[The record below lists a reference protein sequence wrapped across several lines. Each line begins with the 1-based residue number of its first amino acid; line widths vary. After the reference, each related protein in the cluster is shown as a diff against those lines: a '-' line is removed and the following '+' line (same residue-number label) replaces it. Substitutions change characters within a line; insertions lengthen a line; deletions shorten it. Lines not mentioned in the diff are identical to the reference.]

1 MQFDAAAV
9 AADLGYKDTKVLQTR
24 WSQIKGKMLKHGGT
38 AATSGG
44 IKKRTPVKDTK
55 SKGSKAKLATD
66 DDEEADA
73 GKAAKPPSKRGRK
86 AKEPKEEQSVKHEE
100 IIEETGGEKGVVKA
114 ETEADDFF

>member
-38 AATSGG
+38 AAASGG

-86 AKEPKEEQSVKHEE
+86 AKETKAESSVKQEGSVEE
-100 IIEETGGEKGVVKA
+100 REGESGIVKA
-114 ETEADDFF
+114 EGEDDDFV